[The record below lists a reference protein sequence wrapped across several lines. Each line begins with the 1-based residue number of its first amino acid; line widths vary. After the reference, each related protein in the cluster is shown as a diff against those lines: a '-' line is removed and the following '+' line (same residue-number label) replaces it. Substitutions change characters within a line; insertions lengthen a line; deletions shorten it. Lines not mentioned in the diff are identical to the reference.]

1 MFSSEAH
8 FPINGKA
15 HLTDNQVRF
24 SDMST
29 LEERF
34 KFARQQAGL
43 SQAELSR
50 AIGISKSAVSQIE
63 SGKTRNLKSAT
74 LVALERVSGISSQWI
89 VTGRGEPKAGPRL
102 SVEDSEQIERIYR
115 DIKKLPASYREKI
128 EQDIEFFLSQMQQK
142 Q

>member
-1 MFSSEAH
+1 MLLRV
-8 FPINGKA
+8 N
-15 HLTDNQVRF
+15 
-24 SDMST
+24 T

-43 SQAELSR
+43 TQAELSR

-63 SGKTRNLKSAT
+63 SGKTRNLKAAT

-89 VTGRGEPKAGPRL
+89 VNGRGEPRVGPRL
-102 SVEDSEQIERIYR
+102 SAQDSEQIERIYSEL
-115 DIKKLPASYREKI
+115 KKLPASYRQKI
-128 EQDIEFFLSQMQQK
+128 EQDIEFFLSQMRHK